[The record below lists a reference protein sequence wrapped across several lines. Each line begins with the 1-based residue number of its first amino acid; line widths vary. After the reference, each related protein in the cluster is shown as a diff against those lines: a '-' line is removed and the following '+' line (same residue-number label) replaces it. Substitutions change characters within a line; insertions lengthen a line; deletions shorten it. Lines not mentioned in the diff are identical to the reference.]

1 MLRTTALKTKWE
13 PVFISFFYKYVW
25 VLIASKWAH
34 RTQEERGTG
43 CLVPLLPVFSVLP
56 PQVMPHNIRQKQPTL
71 GALYPRVGLIC
82 PGEFWCLHS
91 NKDRLSFLL
100 IKEHNEWGTGREWGR
115 SVNLFQ
121 EFQECGNCSS
131 DLLIWSSTHS
141 HYQML
146 SFYTCMLLS
155 IPCTSR
161 ESS

>member
-100 IKEHNEWGTGREWGR
+100 SKEHNEWGTGREWGR
-115 SVNLFQ
+115 VCPSFPGVSGMRKLLFWPV
-121 EFQECGNCSS
+121 
-131 DLLIWSSTHS
+131 DLEQHTQPLPDAFILHLHAAFST
-141 HYQML
+141 L
-146 SFYTCMLLS
+146 NF
-155 IPCTSR
+155 
-161 ESS
+161 